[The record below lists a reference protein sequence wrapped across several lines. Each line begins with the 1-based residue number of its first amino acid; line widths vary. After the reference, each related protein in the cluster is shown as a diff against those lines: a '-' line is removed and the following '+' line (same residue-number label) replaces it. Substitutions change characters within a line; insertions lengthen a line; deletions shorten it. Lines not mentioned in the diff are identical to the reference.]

1 MQAEKQGKPLFALS
15 ALGFVAAIV
24 LLLMGS
30 YRAGG
35 LALILGFVAAA
46 IAVRS
51 TEKYRVFGFTL
62 WIFAIVAAAMFY
74 PDYVRNVGPYDTST
88 WIVPFVQLIMFGM
101 GTALSAKDFGEV
113 LREPRSVLV
122 GMVAQFTIMPFVAV
136 AITTALRL
144 PPEIAA
150 GVILVGSVPGGVAS
164 NVICF
169 IARGNLAL
177 SVTLTA
183 CSTLM
188 APIMTPFLM
197 TWLAGESVPMSF
209 GSMMM
214 SIIQMVVIPIGA
226 ALLLN
231 VALRGRQTAL
241 HRAMPSISMILLVL
255 VVGFITAAGRDNLMV
270 IGPLLILAVI
280 LHSTGGYVIG
290 YWFGRAV
297 RLDEASCR
305 TIAIEVGLQNGGLA
319 GGLATQMG
327 QAATT
332 GLAPAVFS
340 SWQNISGSVLA
351 SWWRSRPVKDGSSP
365 PETVQSGAGSRPSAG
380 ATGNR

>member
-35 LALILGFVAAA
+35 LALMVGFVAAA

-62 WIFAIVAAAMFY
+62 WIFSIVTAAMFF
-74 PDYVRNVGPYDTST
+74 PEYVRNVGPYNTSA

-101 GTALSAKDFGEV
+101 GTALSASDFAAV
-113 LREPRSVLV
+113 LKQPGSVLA
-122 GMVAQFTIMPFVAV
+122 GIIGQFTIMPFVAV
-136 AITTALRL
+136 AITKLFGF
-144 PPEIAA
+144 PPEVAA
-150 GVILVGSVPGGVAS
+150 GIILIGSVPGGVAS

-177 SVTLTA
+177 SVTLTS
-183 CSTLM
+183 CSTLL
-188 APIMTPFLM
+188 APIITPFLM
-197 TWLAGESVPMSF
+197 TWLAGQHVPISF
-209 GSMMM
+209 SSMMV
-214 SIIQMVVIPIGA
+214 SILQMVVMPIGA

-231 VALRGRQTAL
+231 LVLRGRQTAL
-241 HRAMPSISMILLVL
+241 HRAMPTISMIMLVL
-255 VVGFITAAGRDNLMV
+255 VVGFITAAGRDNLLD

-280 LHSTGGYVIG
+280 LHSTGGYTIG
-290 YWFGRAV
+290 YWLGRLL
-297 RLDEASCR
+297 RQDEASCR
-305 TIAIEVGLQNGGLA
+305 TIAIEVGMQNGGLA
-319 GGLATQMG
+319 GGIAAEMG
-327 QAATT
+327 RAATM

-351 SWWRSRPVKDGSSP
+351 SWWRNRPVTDGSAP
-365 PETVQSGAGSRPSAG
+365 PENV
-380 ATGNR
+380 